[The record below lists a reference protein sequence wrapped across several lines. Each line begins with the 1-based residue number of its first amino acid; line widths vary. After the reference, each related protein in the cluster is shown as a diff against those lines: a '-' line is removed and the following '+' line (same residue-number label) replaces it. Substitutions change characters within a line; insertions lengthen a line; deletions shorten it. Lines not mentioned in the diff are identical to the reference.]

1 VLPSLAEPSKA
12 DEATGTGP
20 FRWPIFKKEFSMPN
34 SGAPSGPWITPGIT
48 DRLKELHAAPQMY
61 SYGEI
66 AHMLSREFSVAVTR
80 NSVVGKAARLGLAQR
95 YGASKGGGSKPGRV
109 PPRPRLRPS
118 ASPGAAGTAS
128 GEAKRS
134 RVERPGTLTLLELR
148 DGDCKW
154 PSGEGPSCRFCG
166 QPCVPERPYCAEHL
180 RMAHNEPRETA
191 SGEAKRSW
199 RAA

>member
-1 VLPSLAEPSKA
+1 M
-12 DEATGTGP
+12 TGCDAP
-20 FRWPIFKKEFSMPN
+20 F
-34 SGAPSGPWITPGIT
+34 GPWGTTAGLT
-48 DRLKELHAAPQMY
+48 ERLKELHAAPQMY
-61 SYGEI
+61 SNTEI
-66 AHMLSREFSVAVTR
+66 ARMLSREFKISLSR
-80 NSVVGKAARLGLAQR
+80 NAIIGKIARLGLVHR

-134 RVERPGTLTLLELR
+134 RVERPGTLSLLELR

-154 PSGEGPSCRFCG
+154 PDGDGPYLFCG
-166 QPCVPERPYCAEHL
+166 RACVPERPYCAEHL
-180 RMAHNEPRETA
+180 RMAHNEPRE
-191 SGEAKRSW
+191 